1 MNNLDISKIGYRWK
15 GEYSPGGSYAKGD
28 VVRVGTKTQVFTDDN
43 GNKRDFAVGENQFS
57 AKNQI
62 ALDSN
67 DTYPTGYSGM
77 NLKSSAGNK
86 PEFKHG
92 NERDGGRAV
101 KLAKSRTGDVE
112 YVSAYHLGAIMTDGS
127 LRLWG
132 DQTDSTQG
140 TGTNDHNRMLPSKA
154 CLPPQF
160 QYPVKNAWLSYG
172 HTYVVDSNNVLYMA
186 GRQFGFGGADQS
198 TSLGETTIFRQ
209 VSHDDQD
216 EIQEEIVDVSSA
228 YGWYGY
234 YPALLLGASGKV
246 YSVGAARHW
255 AFGQPDNNNHRSPR
269 LIPFT
274 ADHPMSKIFMHPQ
287 NYQTSTLIDTEGKM
301 WTAGYSSRN
310 FLEYS
315 TDSLGHQKY
324 DPWGDDNARV
334 VHVCKHESDGHW
346 ASGTQYYFHGAIT
359 LEDGRCYIIG
369 NGNNQVGFGTAST
382 DAGWTYGWDLQPQYP
397 FHTGVKKLMSKNGGY
412 GCAVAM
418 MQDGTVEHRGYSIQ
432 SPTGNHT
439 TEWTPFNSNTSGYL
453 GPDIT
458 NAVDLQGL
466 GARYGSSFAVR
477 TSDGKMI
484 NWGYWQS
491 GGNGVGSYAGI
502 HGATSNQHGTGMNF
516 VKCPENI
523 VDFSLHGYMYD
534 STGNGA
540 IHALD
545 DKGQTWVWG
554 WGNYA
559 ITQDDD
565 NENIAVPIRV
575 KY

>member
-1 MNNLDISKIGYRWK
+1 MNELDVSKIGYRWK
-15 GEYSPGGSYAKGD
+15 GVYAEGNTYAKGD

-43 GNKRDFAVGENQFS
+43 GTKIDFAVGQNQFTT
-57 AKNQI
+57 KNQV

-77 NLKSSAGNK
+77 SLKSSSGNK

-101 KLAKSRTGDVE
+101 KLAKTRTGDVE

-132 DQTDSTQG
+132 DMTDSTIG

-154 CLPPQF
+154 TFPPQF
-160 QYPVKNAWLSYG
+160 KYPCKNAWFSYG
-172 HTYVVDSNNVLYMA
+172 HVFAVDSNNVLYMT
-186 GRQFGFGGADQS
+186 GRSYGFGGDNQS
-198 TSLGETTIFRQ
+198 TTLAETSIFRQ

-216 EIQEEIVDVSSA
+216 EIQEEIVDISSA

-234 YPALLLGASGKV
+234 NPALLLGASGKV
-246 YSVGAARHW
+246 YSIGASRHY
-255 AFGQPDNNNHRSPR
+255 AFGHTDNNNHRSPR

-301 WTAGYSSRN
+301 WTAGYSTRN

-315 TDSLGHQKY
+315 TEALGHQKY
-324 DPWGDDNARV
+324 DPWGDDNVRV
-334 VHVCKHESDGHW
+334 AHVCKHESDGHW

-359 LEDGRCYIIG
+359 LEDGRCYVVG
-369 NGNNQVGFGTAST
+369 NGNNQIGFGTAST
-382 DAGWTYGWDLQPQYP
+382 DAGWAYGWDIVPNKP
-397 FHTGVKKLMSKNGGY
+397 FHTGVKKLLSKNGGY
-412 GCAVAM
+412 GCAIAL

-432 SPTGNHT
+432 SPTGGHT

-453 GPDIT
+453 GPDIV

-466 GARYGSSFAVR
+466 GARYGSCFAVR

-484 NWGYWQS
+484 NWGYWQA
-491 GGNGVGSYAGI
+491 GGNGVGAYAGV
-502 HGATSNQHGTGMNF
+502 HGATANTNGTGMDW
-516 VKCPENI
+516 VRCPENI
-523 VDFSLHGYMYD
+523 VDFSMHGYCYD
-534 STGNGA
+534 ATGNGA
-540 IHALD
+540 VHALD

-554 WGNYA
+554 WGSRA
-559 ITQDDD
+559 MTQDDD
-565 NENIAVPIRV
+565 DENIAVPIRV

>member
-112 YVSAYHLGAIMTDGS
+112 YVCPYHLGAIMTDGS

-132 DQTDSTQG
+132 DQQDSAIG

-154 CLPPQF
+154 TLPPQF
-160 QYPVKNAWLSYG
+160 QYPVKNAWFSYG
-172 HTYVVDSNNVLYMA
+172 HTFVVDSNNVLYMT
-186 GRQFGFGGADQS
+186 GRQYGFRGADQS

-216 EIQEEIVDVSSA
+216 EIQEEIVDISSA
-228 YGWYGY
+228 YSWYGY
-234 YPALLLGASGKV
+234 YPSLLLGASGKV
-246 YSVGAARHW
+246 YSVGASRYY
-255 AFGQPDNNNHRSPR
+255 AFGHTDNDNHRSPR

-287 NYQTSTLIDTEGKM
+287 NYQTSSLIDTEGKL
-301 WTAGYSSRN
+301 WTAGYQSRN
-310 FLEYS
+310 FIEFD
-315 TDSLGHQKY
+315 TGALGHQKY

-334 VHVCKHESDGHW
+334 AHVCKHESDGHW
-346 ASGTQYYFHGAIT
+346 VSGTQYYFHGAIT
-359 LEDGRCYIIG
+359 LEDGRCYIVG

-382 DAGWTYGWDLQPQYP
+382 DAGWTYGWYVEPNYP

-412 GCAVAM
+412 ACAVAL
-418 MQDGTVEHRGYSIQ
+418 MQDGTVEHRGYSVQ
-432 SPTGNHT
+432 SPNGSNSS
-439 TEWTPFNSNTSGYL
+439 EWRPFNSNTSGYL

-458 NAVDLQGL
+458 NAVDLQGM
-466 GARYGSSFAVR
+466 GARYGSAFAVR

-491 GGNGVGSYAGI
+491 GGNGVGAYG
-502 HGATSNQHGTGMNF
+502 GVNGTTSNAHGTGMNF

-523 VDFSLHGYMYD
+523 VDFSLHGYCYD
-534 STGNGA
+534 GTGNGVV
-540 IHALD
+540 HALD

-554 WGNYA
+554 WGSKGM
-559 ITQDDD
+559 TQDDD